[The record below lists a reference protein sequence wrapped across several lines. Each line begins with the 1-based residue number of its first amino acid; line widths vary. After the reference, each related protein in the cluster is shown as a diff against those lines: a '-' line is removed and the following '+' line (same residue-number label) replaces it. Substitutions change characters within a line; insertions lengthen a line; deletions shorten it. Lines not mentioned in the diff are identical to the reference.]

1 MRRRANGLT
10 FVLASLWLA
19 GSAAIAQA
27 DEINLY
33 STREVPPMEP
43 VIASF
48 TAATGIKVNLTYVED
63 NLVKRVTA
71 EGDASPADVL
81 LTIGFDKTTQFVT
94 SRLTQTI
101 SSPLLDNAIPPQL
114 RGAQWVAL
122 SVRPRVVMARADAA
136 PGAIHYEDLA
146 ESKWRGKL
154 CIRSPLHQNN
164 VALIAAY
171 LVHHGAETTEAW
183 LNGVKA
189 NLVHKPAGKDND
201 VIREIAQGTCEI
213 GIGNTVALAQLRAGR
228 EGGDWSAW
236 ARAVKAVPT
245 AFRGGN
251 THVNLTG
258 AAIAKIPRVSRH
270 TGGTTDLCSCGTGI
284 SGACDSR
291 PRSDPGGD
299 RIVLA
304 RCTADRSDRRTSAGR
319 NRPHQESRL
328 RRVNDAC
335 ARARVIHEAAG
346 ENKISKWAAKL
357 TLFFAVCCRQRA
369 A

>member
-19 GSAAIAQA
+19 GSTAIAQA

-258 AAIAKIPRVSRH
+258 AAIAKHAPHPAAAQRFLEFLV
-270 TGGTTDLCSCGTGI
+270 TP
-284 SGACDSR
+284 AAQ
-291 PRSDPGGD
+291 
-299 RIVLA
+299 RIYAAAELEYPVLA
-304 RCTADRSDRRTSAGR
+304 TADRDPILVEIGSFSPDAL
-319 NRPHQESRL
+319 PIDQIAAHQQ
-328 RRVNDAC
+328 
-335 ARARVIHEAAG
+335 AAIALIKKVG
-346 ENKISKWAAKL
+346 FDE
-357 TLFFAVCCRQRA
+357 
-369 A
+369 

>member
-1 MRRRANGLT
+1 MRRRTNRLT

-33 STREVPPMEP
+33 STREAPLMEP

-63 NLVKRVTA
+63 NLVKRVTG

-81 LTIGFDKTTQFVT
+81 LTIGLDKTTQFVT

-101 SSPLLDNAIPPQL
+101 SSPLLDGAIPPQL
-114 RGAQWVAL
+114 RGAQWVAF
-122 SVRPRVVMARADAA
+122 SIRPRVVMARADAA
-136 PGAIHYEDLA
+136 IGAIHYEDLA
-146 ESKWRGKL
+146 EPKWRGKL
-154 CIRSPLHQNN
+154 CMRSPLHQNN

-228 EGGDWSAW
+228 EGGDWSEW

-258 AAIAKIPRVSRH
+258 AAIAKHAPHPAAAQRFLEFLV
-270 TGGTTDLCSCGTGI
+270 TP
-284 SGACDSR
+284 AAQ
-291 PRSDPGGD
+291 
-299 RIVLA
+299 RIYAAAELEYPVLA
-304 RCTADRSDRRTSAGR
+304 TADRDPILVEIGSSPADAL
-319 NRPHQESRL
+319 PIDQIAAHQQ
-328 RRVNDAC
+328 
-335 ARARVIHEAAG
+335 AAIALIKKVG
-346 ENKISKWAAKL
+346 FEE
-357 TLFFAVCCRQRA
+357 
-369 A
+369 

>member
-33 STREVPPMEP
+33 STREVPPMKP

-171 LVHHGAETTEAW
+171 LVHHGAEATEAW

-258 AAIAKIPRVSRH
+258 AAIAKHAQHPAAAQRFLEFLV
-270 TGGTTDLCSCGTGI
+270 TP
-284 SGACDSR
+284 AAQ
-291 PRSDPGGD
+291 
-299 RIVLA
+299 RIYAAAELEYPVLA
-304 RCTADRSDRRTSAGR
+304 TADRDPILVEIGSFSPDAL
-319 NRPHQESRL
+319 PIDQIAAHQQ
-328 RRVNDAC
+328 
-335 ARARVIHEAAG
+335 AAIALIKKVG
-346 ENKISKWAAKL
+346 FDE
-357 TLFFAVCCRQRA
+357 
-369 A
+369 